1 MNDLSLKEHNTKKT
15 DTRAKPK
22 QTSGASSS
30 VAMPVSAFAKL
41 PSSGKGPVMTREER
55 YSTPA

>member
-1 MNDLSLKEHNTKKT
+1 MNDLRLKSHNAKKT

-30 VAMPVSAFAKL
+30 VGVPVSAFAKL
-41 PSSGKGPVMTREER
+41 PSSGKGPVMTHKER